1 MRKKKYKDGDRDLI
15 LIIIFESLMC
25 MHTHTLPFAL
35 LPSPTPVDHGL
46 RAPDAQPAPRTR
58 GRDATMMQGC
68 DRIAS
73 RFHPVTR
80 PWGRDADRNQ
90 VAARGCGSQRAN
102 NGGRSSGGIEISTC
116 SPAEVRYVIIR
127 GRRARWQGLGCG
139 WTACSGGGGG
149 GCHWAVEGRTPDE
162 RRACWLAGRLGGR
175 GFGSSPWWMAGQ
187 ATSLETAVR
196 VPGALCHPAMW
207 CVCGGGRNAGQR
219 GVHCPPKDSVA
230 PSHASIAYAAPW
242 RAWGD
247 WGGCPARQRFF
258 PDEQQR
264 ARHFGPLAIDPA
276 ALARGV

>member
-1 MRKKKYKDGDRDLI
+1 
-15 LIIIFESLMC
+15 MC
-25 MHTHTLPFAL
+25 MHTHTLPLAL

-46 RAPDAQPAPRTR
+46 HAPDAQPAPRTR

-127 GRRARWQGLGCG
+127 GRRACWQGLGCG

-162 RRACWLAGRLGGR
+162 RRACWLAGRLGGKGIWILAVVDGR
-175 GFGSSPWWMAGQ
+175 AGNVPGDGGAGAGCAVPSSHV
-187 ATSLETAVR
+187 VR
-196 VPGALCHPAMW
+196 VWRRTKRRPTRRPLPAKGFRRAESRIHRLRSPLESLGGLGGLPGPTA
-207 CVCGGGRNAGQR
+207 
-219 GVHCPPKDSVA
+219 
-230 PSHASIAYAAPW
+230 
-242 RAWGD
+242 
-247 WGGCPARQRFF
+247 FF
-258 PDEQQR
+258 P
-264 ARHFGPLAIDPA
+264 
-276 ALARGV
+276 